1 MEAIRFD
8 WRQTML
14 RLLGSPRRLCGGLT
28 RRDWMHV
35 GGLGFLGLSLA
46 DAQRLQAETPPVDGI
61 NFGKAKSC
69 ILLLPYGSP
78 PQHETFDPKPNAPQE
93 VRGVHNPIST
103 ALTGVQFCEGL
114 PRVAQIADRLTVV
127 RSMTHPYPL
136 HCTAYVTSGIPDYTP
151 ALETRPRDRK
161 HWPFI
166 GSVVDYV
173 DERRSG
179 SVSGFPRNIAM
190 PWKMNSRGG
199 EAATVQAGPYAAF
212 LGRAYD
218 PVLTD
223 FPHTGSREII
233 KQRPYGT
240 QHTVKDPYAGIQP
253 QDRFEMA
260 GVKSE
265 SGISIDRLNRRNS
278 LLEQFAR
285 QRTRLDGHPATESF
299 DRHQR
304 MAWSLVSSTKVQTA
318 LDIQSESPKLRAQY
332 GMNLFGQSCLLARRM
347 VEAGSRFATVF
358 WDEYAYLNTDWDTHW
373 NQTHRLNGWLL
384 PGFDAAFSAL
394 ILDLEDRGLLD
405 ETLVVWMSEHG
416 RTPKFNANAG
426 RDHWSRVYSICLAGA
441 GISPGKVVG
450 ASDDIGGDVQ
460 DTPVSPKDVLATILH
475 LLGIDP
481 RTHVPDQ
488 LDRPMP
494 VAGTGKVRFDLV

>member
-1 MEAIRFD
+1 
-8 WRQTML
+8 ML
-14 RLLGSPRRLCGGLT
+14 RLLGSQRRLCGGLT

-46 DAQRLQAETPPVDGI
+46 DAQRLKAETQPVDGV

-78 PQHETFDPKPNAPQE
+78 PQHETFDPKPNAPKE
-93 VRGVHNPIST
+93 IRGVHNPIST
-103 ALTGVQFCEGL
+103 AVTGVQFCEGL
-114 PRVAQIADRLTVV
+114 PQVAQIADRLTVV

-173 DERRSG
+173 EERRSG

-223 FPHTGSREII
+223 FPHAGAKEII

-240 QHTVKDPYAGIQP
+240 KHTVQDPYAGIQP
-253 QDRFEMA
+253 HDRFEMA

-265 SGISIDRLNRRNS
+265 SGISIDRLNRRKS
-278 LLEQFAR
+278 LLQQFAQ
-285 QRTRLDGHPATESF
+285 QRTRFEGHPATASF

-347 VEAGSRFATVF
+347 VEAGTRFATVF

-384 PGFDAAFSAL
+384 PGFDSAFSAL

-416 RTPKFNANAG
+416 RTPKFNGNAG

-441 GISPGKVVG
+441 GISAGKVVG

-460 DTPVSPKDVLATILH
+460 DTPVSPKDILATILH

-481 RTHVPDQ
+481 HTHVPDQ

>member
-1 MEAIRFD
+1 
-8 WRQTML
+8 ML
-14 RLLGSPRRLCGGLT
+14 RLLGSQRRLCGGLT

-46 DAQRLQAETPPVDGI
+46 DAERLRADVQPTRGV

-78 PQHETFDPKPNAPQE
+78 PQHETFDPKPNAPKE
-93 VRGVHNPIST
+93 IRGVHTPIST
-103 ALTGVQFCEGL
+103 ALPGVQFCEGL
-114 PRVAQIADRLTVV
+114 PNVAKIADKLTVV

-173 DERRSG
+173 EERRTG

-223 FPHTGSREII
+223 FPHAGSQEII
-233 KQRPYGT
+233 KHRPYGT
-240 QHTVKDPYAGIQP
+240 PHTVQDPYAGIQP

-265 SGISIDRLNRRNS
+265 SGISIDRLNRRKS
-278 LLEQFAR
+278 LLQQFAQ
-285 QRTRLDGHPATESF
+285 QRTRFDGHPATESF

-304 MAWSLVSSTKVQTA
+304 MAWSLVSSSKVQTA

-347 VEAGSRFATVF
+347 VESGTRFATVF

-384 PGFDAAFSAL
+384 PGFDSAFSAL

-416 RTPKFNANAG
+416 RTPKFNGNAG

-460 DTPVSPKDVLATILH
+460 DTPVSPKDILATILH

-481 RTHVPDQ
+481 HTHVPDQ

>member
-1 MEAIRFD
+1 
-8 WRQTML
+8 ML
-14 RLLGSPRRLCGGLT
+14 RLLGSQRRLCGGLT

-46 DAQRLQAETPPVDGI
+46 DVQRLKAESQPVNGV
-61 NFGKAKSC
+61 NFGQAKSC

-78 PQHETFDPKPNAPQE
+78 PQHETFDPKPQAPKE

-103 ALTGVQFCEGL
+103 AVTGVQFCEGL

-179 SVSGFPRNIAM
+179 SVAGFPRNIAM

-223 FPHTGSREII
+223 FPHAGSREII

-240 QHTVKDPYAGIQP
+240 KHVVQDPYAGIQP

-260 GVKSE
+260 GVKSK
-265 SGISIDRLNRRNS
+265 SGISIDRLNRRKS

-285 QRTRLDGHPATESF
+285 QRTRWDTHPATESF

-384 PGFDAAFSAL
+384 PGFDSAFSAL

-416 RTPKFNANAG
+416 RTPKFNGNAG

-460 DTPVSPKDVLATILH
+460 DTPVSPKDILATILH

-481 RTHVPDQ
+481 HTHVPDQ

>member
-1 MEAIRFD
+1 
-8 WRQTML
+8 ML

>member
-1 MEAIRFD
+1 
-8 WRQTML
+8 ML
-14 RLLGSPRRLCGGLT
+14 RLTGSRRRLCGGLT
-28 RRDWMHV
+28 RRDWMQV
-35 GGLGFLGLSLA
+35 GSLGMLGLSLA
-46 DAQRLQAETPPVDGI
+46 DARVLQSAGSGQSDGI
-61 NFGKAKSC
+61 GFGRAKSC

-78 PQHETFDPKPNAPQE
+78 PQHETFDPKPDAPQE
-93 VRGVHNPIST
+93 VRGVHRPVST
-103 ALTGVQFCEGL
+103 SLTGVHFCEGL
-114 PRVAQIADRLTVV
+114 PRVSQIADRLTVV

-173 DERRSG
+173 DERQSG
-179 SVSGFPRNIAM
+179 SVADFPRNIAL

-199 EAATVQAGPYAAF
+199 EAASVQAGPYAAF

-223 FPHTGSREII
+223 FPHAGTTEIV

-240 QHTVKDPYAGIQP
+240 KHSVRDPYAGISP
-253 QDRFEMA
+253 DARFDMA
-260 GVKSE
+260 GTKTD
-265 SGISIDRLNRRNS
+265 SGITIDRLNRRKS
-278 LLEQFAR
+278 LLQQFSEK
-285 QRTRLDGHPATESF
+285 RTQFERHQSAETYS
-299 DRHQR
+299 RHQR
-304 MAWSLVSSTKVQTA
+304 MAWSLVSSEKVRRA
-318 LDIQSESPKLRAQY
+318 LDVQSESAALREQY

-347 VEAGSRFATVF
+347 VESGSRFVTAF

-384 PGFDAAFSAL
+384 PGFDSAFSAL

-416 RTPKFNANAG
+416 RTPKFNGNAG
-426 RDHWSRVYSICLAGA
+426 RDHWSRVYSIALAGA
-441 GISPGKVVG
+441 GIARGRVVG
-450 ASDDIGGDVQ
+450 ASDALGGDVQ
-460 DTPVSPKDVLATILH
+460 DTPISPKDILATIFH

-481 RTHVPDQ
+481 HTLVRDQ

-494 VAGTGKVRFDLV
+494 VAGTGQVRFELL

>member
-1 MEAIRFD
+1 
-8 WRQTML
+8 ML

-460 DTPVSPKDVLATILH
+460 HTPVSPKDVLATILH